1 MRGSYGTT
9 GNQNFTPYTFSG
21 VITNG
26 YDYVIGDA
34 SNQSLAIGS
43 IQSEYSNQNVKWETT
58 RQYNIGVDLA
68 LFNNKFTL
76 AAEYYSTDKKDML
89 FPVTL
94 PGSTGATKTLVMN
107 VGNTV
112 SYTHLDVYK
121 RQILKLSYVI
131 NNEGDIQVTQ
141 KLLTEKGK
149 KVPNMFRYG
158 MRMRMPKEMYYSHFY
173 GRGPVENYIDRNHN
187 SFVGIYKMTTQEQFY
202 PYIRPQ
208 ENGCKTDIRWWN
220 QTNKGGIGLNFVASK
235 PFSMVALNYTIESLD
250 DGDLKDQRHS
260 GQVEPA
266 DFIEVCIDY
275 AQQGLGGENSWGST
289 CLPQYRLTYKDYEF
303 TYQIKPLDTVY

>member
-1 MRGSYGTT
+1 
-9 GNQNFTPYTFSG
+9 
-21 VITNG
+21 
-26 YDYVIGDA
+26 
-34 SNQSLAIGS
+34 
-43 IQSEYSNQNVKWETT
+43 
-58 RQYNIGVDLA
+58 
-68 LFNNKFTL
+68 
-76 AAEYYSTDKKDML
+76 
-89 FPVTL
+89 
-94 PGSTGATKTLVMN
+94 
-107 VGNTV
+107 
-112 SYTHLDVYK
+112 
-121 RQILKLSYVI
+121 
-131 NNEGDIQVTQ
+131 
-141 KLLTEKGK
+141 
-149 KVPNMFRYG
+149 
-158 MRMRMPKEMYYSHFY
+158 MRMPKEMYYSHFY
-173 GRGPVENYIDRNHN
+173 GRGHVENYIDRNHN

-202 PYIRPQ
+202 PYMRPQ